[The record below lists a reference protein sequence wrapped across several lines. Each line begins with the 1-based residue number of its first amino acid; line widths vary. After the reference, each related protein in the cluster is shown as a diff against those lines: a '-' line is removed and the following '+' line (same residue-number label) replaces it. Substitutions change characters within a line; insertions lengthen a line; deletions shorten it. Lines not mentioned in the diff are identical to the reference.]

1 MAWLTETSADSAGVA
16 AQHEV
21 AATAYTAALAEMP
34 TLAELAANHA
44 IHAVLLAT
52 NFFGINTI
60 PIALNE
66 ADYLRMWIQAA
77 TTMSVYQAVSDVA
90 FASAPRTTPAP
101 VLLKPGVG
109 AAGNAAATTT
119 QSAVGDIPWNLIW
132 ELLKQ
137 VAEAYLDF
145 NVWVLKEDALFL
157 QDPIGNLWKM
167 FDAFMTN
174 PVNALFEWGPM
185 IFALGYTV
193 VEGGAPAD
201 ALATG
206 VVTGASTALVSALPP
221 SLVPAATA
229 LMNAAGVPV
238 AAAPAA
244 AGAVAAS
251 AVTPQLGTSVVLP
264 EATLV
269 SAVATGPAAS
279 PVSVAA
285 STGGAGTLGFA
296 GTAAKQN
303 AGDPCGLTM
312 LANDEPGGP
321 TVPMLP
327 ATWVPQWF
335 GEAAVGGVG

>member
-1 MAWLTETSADSAGVA
+1 
-16 AQHEV
+16 
-21 AATAYTAALAEMP
+21 
-34 TLAELAANHA
+34 
-44 IHAVLLAT
+44 
-52 NFFGINTI
+52 
-60 PIALNE
+60 
-66 ADYLRMWIQAA
+66 
-77 TTMSVYQAVSDVA
+77 
-90 FASAPRTTPAP
+90 
-101 VLLKPGVG
+101 
-109 AAGNAAATTT
+109 
-119 QSAVGDIPWNLIW
+119 
-132 ELLKQ
+132 
-137 VAEAYLDF
+137 
-145 NVWVLKEDALFL
+145 
-157 QDPIGNLWKM
+157 
-167 FDAFMTN
+167 
-174 PVNALFEWGPM
+174 
-185 IFALGYTV
+185 
-193 VEGGAPAD
+193 
-201 ALATG
+201 
-206 VVTGASTALVSALPP
+206 
-221 SLVPAATA
+221 
-229 LMNAAGVPV
+229 MNAAGVPV